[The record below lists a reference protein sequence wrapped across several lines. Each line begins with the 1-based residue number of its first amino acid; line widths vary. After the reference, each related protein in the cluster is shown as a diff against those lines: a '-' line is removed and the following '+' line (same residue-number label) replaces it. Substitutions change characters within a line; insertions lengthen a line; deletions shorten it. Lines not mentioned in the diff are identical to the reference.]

1 MTRLTKRLFLLFA
14 ILSLVAPF
22 TPLPHRASAETHL
35 DTTEDAAQRPINWT
49 ISGPMGGDARD
60 LAMDSNDPHHLLMGT
75 IDGQIYE
82 TTDGAKTWSR
92 LPSFNHPGRYVDNI
106 IIDPRDSKVIYVAL
120 HKHKEPGGFFKSTDG
135 GQTWK
140 ESQELKTEALHSLT
154 QSISNP
160 DILVAGSNTGIYL
173 TKDAGE
179 TWELLPTSAYPDI
192 RNIESLAVD
201 PRNNDHIYLG
211 TWHLPWKTVDGGKTW
226 KSIKTG
232 MIDDS
237 DVFAITI
244 DQRNPDHVIAS
255 ACSGIYESKNAGD
268 LWRKVQGIPS
278 QSRRTRDIIQHP
290 SQPNVIFAG
299 TTEGFWRSANG
310 GDSWMLT
317 TSRQLEIN
325 SIAVHP
331 KEPNTIYIGTN
342 NYGVM
347 ISRDGGKNF
356 LPSNEGY
363 SGRRAYFILP
373 DREKSGRVYAAT
385 INTATGGGF
394 FFVSNDGGTT
404 WQPSM
409 RNMPNRLIAYSI
421 LQDQTNA
428 DTVYLGTNLGVYRS
442 LDRGASWSP
451 IGSPEE
457 NATPVKKK
465 PARRSAR
472 SRRAATSRGAAT
484 SARDDASS
492 ARAASSSSRVAS
504 SSPRAALPVPT
515 GRARRPAPAQRE
527 PRPAPA
533 ASAAS
538 AASQADDKKMMMRA
552 QVVLGGLGYSIGEP
566 DGVAGTRTVAALR
579 RFQADKD
586 LPQTG
591 RLDDATLNALGLGGG
606 KQTVEEAKGV
616 QTAPMGLT
624 ETINALGYFYEPG
637 GQFKLLAATN
647 KGLYKTVASDPAKGW
662 LKVPFGAGFDERALC
677 FSTHPQNP
685 QTIYVGTANSGV
697 LVSRD
702 AGQTWQQVADV
713 SAAAPVNVIEQDPQR
728 PGYIYVGTTQM
739 LFMSHDG
746 GEKWERRGGNLPY
759 GSFTSI
765 LINAQNPDE
774 IFVGSAF
781 ENPENNGV
789 FHSTDA
795 GVTWKRVD
803 PDLPSRRVWALAFD
817 TNNPGRLF
825 VGSHSAGVYVAQR
838 DLSATATAVAK

>member
-1 MTRLTKRLFLLFA
+1 MIRLPKRLLLLFA
-14 ILSLVAPF
+14 LLSLVAPF
-22 TPLPHRASAETHL
+22 AQQFGTTRAATPFVET
-35 DTTEDAAQRPINWT
+35 TKDAADHTINWT
-49 ISGPMGGDARD
+49 VSGPMGGDARE
-60 LAMDSNDPHHLLMGT
+60 LATDQSDPQHLLMGT

-82 TTDGAKTWSR
+82 THDGAKTWSR
-92 LPSFNHPGRYVDNI
+92 LASFDHPGRYVDNI
-106 IIDPRDSKVIYVAL
+106 IIDPRDAKVIYVGM
-120 HKHKEPGGFFKSTDG
+120 HKHKEPGGFYKSTDG

-140 ESQELKTEALHSLT
+140 ESEELKAQAIHSLT
-154 QSISNP
+154 QSPTNP
-160 DILVAGSNTGIYL
+160 DVLVVGSNTGVYL
-173 TKDAGE
+173 SKDAGE
-179 TWELLPTSAYPDI
+179 TWEQLQTSAYPDI
-192 RNIESLAVD
+192 RNVESLAVD
-201 PRNNDHIYLG
+201 PRNSDHIYLG

-226 KSIKTG
+226 SSIKTG

-244 DQRNPDHVIAS
+244 DSRNPDHVVAS
-255 ACSGIYESKNAGD
+255 ACSGIYESKNGGA

-278 QSRRTRDIIQHP
+278 QSRRTRDIVQHP
-290 SQPNVIFAG
+290 SLPNVIYAG
-299 TTEGFWRSANG
+299 TTEGFWRSVNG
-310 GDSWMLT
+310 GESWMLT

-331 KEPNTIYIGTN
+331 KEPNTVYIGTN

-356 LPSNEGY
+356 VPSNEGY

-373 DREKSGRVYAAT
+373 DRETPGRVYAAT

-394 FFVSNDGGTT
+394 FFLSTDGGTT

-421 LQDQTNA
+421 LQDRENA
-428 DTVYLGTNLGVYRS
+428 NTIYLGTNLGVYRS

-457 NATPVKKK
+457 NAPPVKKK
-465 PARRSAR
+465 TTRRTAARR
-472 SRRAATSRGAAT
+472 ATASRGAAT
-484 SARDDASS
+484 SERNDSSS
-492 ARAASSSSRVAS
+492 ARAASSVSRSMSSPASARRTRRPAS
-504 SSPRAALPVPT
+504 SSSS
-515 GRARRPAPAQRE
+515 QQE

-533 ASAAS
+533 QSAAS
-538 AASQADDKKMMMRA
+538 TAAQADDKKMMMRA

-591 RLDDATLNALGLGGG
+591 RLDDSTLNALGLGGG

-616 QTAPMGLT
+616 QTAPVALT
-624 ETINALGYFYEPG
+624 ETINALAYLYDADG
-637 GQFKLLAATN
+637 KTKMLAATN
-647 KGLYKTVASDPAKGW
+647 KGFYRSFTSDPAKGW
-662 LKVPFGAGFDERALC
+662 LRVPFGAGLDEHVLC
-677 FSTHPQNP
+677 VSTNTQNP

-702 AGQTWQQVADV
+702 SGETWQQVADV
-713 SAAAPVNVIEQDPQR
+713 SAAAPINVIEQDPQR
-728 PGYIYVGTTQM
+728 PAYIYVGTTQT
-739 LFMSHDG
+739 LYLSHDG
-746 GEKWERRGGNLPY
+746 GEKWQRRGGNLPY
-759 GSFTSI
+759 GSYTTI
-765 LINAQNPDE
+765 LINPQSTDE
-774 IFVGSAF
+774 VFVGSAF

-795 GVTWKRVD
+795 GMTWKRVD
-803 PDLPSRRVWALAFD
+803 PELPSRRVWSLAFD
-817 TNNPGRLF
+817 TNNPGKLF

-838 DLSATATAVAK
+838 DLSATTASGVQK